1 MKESPKMAKEILIA
15 DSDKLVREEFQRI
28 FQTTP
33 YHPMFVDND
42 EEALLRGRL
51 FKPDL
56 IIGGKALCQAVRAD
70 EELKEIPFILLLDLF
85 DQATEQERKILRAD
99 GMISRPINGNEI
111 LEMLEEIGEEGKK
124 GRKSHDGEAPSTSFS
139 HTWQPDAEKKDELFL
154 EDLGEAEEEIIELVD
169 VVEEPETRMSISDF
183 DFQQK
188 GELLGEIAPIE
199 SWEKPEGEEEGLEK
213 GMDLSTEEGEGVL
226 AEPPPE
232 REKRVEG
239 RAPQEEDLFEKIELE
254 EIIRKMERLQP
265 SIEREWPAEQHETLP
280 EIAQEISPPPRA
292 EDQPSGLE
300 AFEAALKGEVKT
312 ETMEVEL
319 QPIPIIEELRPKPQ
333 DVKIPED
340 LALESQLQELTEEE
354 FPEIFLEELTGEL
367 DRLKEEEILSE
378 EEAEPLEPEMIDES
392 EISKLFEEA
401 SPIPEPIVEE
411 AVRLEEEGPV
421 EKIPSAEELVPIEK
435 EVLEAPPEQAE
446 MPVLAPSLSTE
457 PLGEIPPPL
466 VRLDRKIEE
475 TLTKEVQAMV
485 QDFATRIIPEMT
497 KHMITLTMER
507 IEAMVKGIVPD
518 LAEKAIRE
526 EIERLQKGEE
536 KD

>member
-1 MKESPKMAKEILIA
+1 MKESPKMAREILIA

-70 EELKEIPFILLLDLF
+70 EELKAIPFILLLDLF

-99 GMISRPINGNEI
+99 GMISRPIDGNEI

-124 GRKSHDGEAPSTSFS
+124 GRRSDDGEVPSTSFS

-154 EDLGEAEEEIIELVD
+154 EDLGEGEEEIIELVD

-183 DFQQK
+183 DFHQK
-188 GELLGEIAPIE
+188 GEFLGEIAPIE
-199 SWEKPEGEEEGLEK
+199 SWEKPEGEEEGIEK
-213 GMDLSTEEGEGVL
+213 GMDLSMEEGEGVL
-226 AEPPPE
+226 EERPPE
-232 REKRVEG
+232 SEKKVEG
-239 RAPQEEDLFEKIELE
+239 KTPQEEDLFEKIELE

-265 SIEREWPAEQHETLP
+265 SIEREWPTEQRETLP
-280 EIAQEISPPPRA
+280 EIAREISPLPRA
-292 EDQPSGLE
+292 EEQPSGLE

-319 QPIPIIEELRPKPQ
+319 QPIPTIDDLRPKPQ
-333 DVKIPED
+333 DIKIPED
-340 LALESQLQELTEEE
+340 LSLESQLQELTEEE

-378 EEAEPLEPEMIDES
+378 EEAEPLEQEMIEES
-392 EISKLFEEA
+392 EISTLFEEA
-401 SPIPEPIVEE
+401 PPIPEPIVEE
-411 AVRLEEEGPV
+411 AVRLEEGPA
-421 EKIPSAEELVPIEK
+421 ESIPAAEELMPVEK
-435 EVLEAPPEQAE
+435 EVLEAPLEQAE
-446 MPVLAPSLSTE
+446 MPALAPSLSTE